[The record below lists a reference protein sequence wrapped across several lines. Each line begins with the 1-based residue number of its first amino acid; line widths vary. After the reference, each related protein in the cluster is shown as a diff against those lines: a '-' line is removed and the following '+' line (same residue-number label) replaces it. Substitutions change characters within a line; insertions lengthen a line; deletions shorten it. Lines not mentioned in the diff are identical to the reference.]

1 LALSTS
7 PLADSTVLCVCAPA
21 TGVPKRQARASRIV
35 DVAAASVVVAFVGV
49 STAAWSVFCLTAGV
63 EMISSTRLKC
73 AENAEKRAKTQSAK
87 QIEETNKAM
96 QAQIKEINKKADE
109 TNEKVDILT
118 KGINLQTEQLRTYL
132 SGRD

>member
-1 LALSTS
+1 M
-7 PLADSTVLCVCAPA
+7 
-21 TGVPKRQARASRIV
+21 
-35 DVAAASVVVAFVGV
+35 AAASVVVAFVGV

-109 TNEKVDILT
+109 ASKKADALSAETRKNSAQLSQLSAQVDTLT

-132 SGRD
+132 SGRDQDQGRRD